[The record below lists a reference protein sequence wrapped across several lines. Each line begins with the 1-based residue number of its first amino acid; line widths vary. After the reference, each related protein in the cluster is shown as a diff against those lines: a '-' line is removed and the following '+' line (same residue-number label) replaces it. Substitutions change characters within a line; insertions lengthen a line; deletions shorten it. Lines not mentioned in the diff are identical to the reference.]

1 MENKCLAGIH
11 KKTGVVEIIASLK
24 SHVAEHIQKIE
35 DSGCYPVIGDTALVK
50 EAFGKKIDS
59 HRDLLRASRLVKG
72 LPHRER
78 ITEK

>member
-24 SHVAEHIQKIE
+24 SHVEEHLKEIE

-50 EAFGKKIDS
+50 EAWGKKIDS
-59 HRDLLRASRLVKG
+59 PRDLLIA
-72 LPHRER
+72 
-78 ITEK
+78 